1 MKYEEDRADPYV
13 DKASGILRNLLGIRN
28 QADLD
33 KAESGLSMLRELE
46 LRERPV
52 NGNFDLAHLQAIHQ
66 RLFGDVYD
74 WAGKIR
80 QVEIQKDNTAFA
92 RHMVIESAAK
102 QVFGRLAQENHLK
115 GLDAA
120 QFCARAAHHLG
131 EINVLHPFRDGN
143 GRAQRAFMSQLAAAA
158 GHSIEWSGI
167 SQADM
172 VRASIEAYN
181 GSSRYLADLIRA
193 GMAPQHS
200 NLGDST
206 MSDSTKQRLLVMN
219 GQRLLQGERGGEWI
233 VQKVDKAGALKPG
246 IYDIHLA
253 GAADKGKSYDGVV
266 LFADKQ
272 FVYQQVGKSYVKH
285 ERQDFAKVPEAG
297 ANSNIRYEDGKAI
310 AAPSSLKLGRG
321 LSR

>member
-13 DKASGILRNLLGIRN
+13 DKATGILRNLLGIRN

-52 NGNFDLAHLQAIHQ
+52 KGNFDLAHLQAIHQ

-92 RHMVIESAAK
+92 RHMVIESAAQ
-102 QVFGRLAQENHLK
+102 QVFRRLAQESHLK
-115 GLDAA
+115 GLDAD
-120 QFCARAAHHLG
+120 QFSVRAAYHMG

-143 GRAQRAFMSQLAAAA
+143 GRAQRLFMSQLAAAA
-158 GHSIEWSGI
+158 GHRIEWGGI

-172 VRASIEAYN
+172 VRASIDAYN
-181 GSSRYLADLIRA
+181 GSARYLADLIRA
-193 GMAPQHS
+193 GMAPQQS
-200 NLGDST
+200 NLGNPT
-206 MSDSTKQRLLVMN
+206 MSDSTKQRLVVMN
-219 GQRLLQGERGGEWI
+219 GQRLLQGERGGEWT

-246 IYDIHLA
+246 IYDIHLS
-253 GAADKGKSYDGVV
+253 GAADKTRSYDGVV

-297 ANSNIRYEDGKAI
+297 ANSSIRYEDGKAI
-310 AAPSSLKLGRG
+310 TTPSSLKLGRG